1 MSCVYE
7 KASRVQDADS
17 LPVDHKLIE
26 SLREFGVSDPELAER
41 HIRDYLAG
49 NTTLTPAKPFIK
61 ELLHGTNTNI

>member
-41 HIRDYLAG
+41 HIRDYLSG
-49 NTTLTPAKPFIK
+49 NTTLVPAKQFMEK
-61 ELLHGTNTNI
+61 LLRQCTK